1 MAAFDFPSNPS
12 NGDVY
17 NAPNGKQYPKNS
29 ANSCWRGGTVL
40 GAQGRQ
46 GAAGA
51 GGAQGHQGVQG
62 AAASGTNGIV
72 KQVQFLN
79 GPSSQLT
86 TADNEGWK
94 TILSLS
100 ITTTSNNS
108 RVRIETTGNPAVASY
123 QDCTFEIG
131 LFKGSSGTPLY
142 KLKDHV
148 DNSGVYFNAGALN
161 WVDTPGNAGT
171 YTYHYKVDQIQSIN
185 SQTTKVAANV
195 ITMTLTELAPNP

>member
-17 NAPNGKQYPKNS
+17 NAPNGKQYTYNS

-51 GGAQGHQGVQG
+51 AGAQGHQGVQG

-79 GPSSQLT
+79 GPSSQIT

-108 RVRIETTGNPAVASY
+108 RVRIETTGKPAVASY

-171 YTYHYKVDQIQSIN
+171 YTYHYKVDQIQGQHGN
-185 SQTTKVAANV
+185 STTVGANKL
-195 ITMTLTELAPNP
+195 TMTLTELGPNP